1 MPNKSLCQGSVAFE
15 GIRIRS
21 RRPLTA
27 ESTIHSDSLVDTYSL
42 HVQMRWSPMPI
53 PESGEVDFVD
63 GITTMAGSG
72 DASSKNGLAIHMYA
86 ANKSMERVLQNSDGD
101 FLIVPQE
108 GGLRLQ
114 TELGILEV
122 HPREICVIPRGIVF
136 RVALL
141 NESARGYILEI
152 FNQHFVLPSLG
163 PIGANGLANPRDFQV
178 ALIPIPER
186 M

>member
-1 MPNKSLCQGSVAFE
+1 
-15 GIRIRS
+15 
-21 RRPLTA
+21 
-27 ESTIHSDSLVDTYSL
+27 
-42 HVQMRWSPMPI
+42 MRWSPMPI

-163 PIGANGLANPRDFQV
+163 PIGANGLANPRDFQYPV
-178 ALIPIPER
+178 AAYEHTGEEMSTKMVNKFGGSLYQSTMRKTPFDVVAWHGNYAPYKYDLER
-186 M
+186 